1 MGMVRNSIVK
11 MSQAWHIYPAKPGYS
26 RKPHWIMQGCRITST
41 AKDSGAVEFW
51 HVTETLPLLKKLAL

>member
-11 MSQAWHIYPAKPGYS
+11 MSQAWHIYRAKPGYYLEA
-26 RKPHWIMQGCRITST
+26 RLFIGGCRITST